1 MVVINEII
9 FYPHACS
16 MAIHIALKETGQEFD
31 TEFVDLSTKV
41 TGSGLDYLKINP
53 KRAVP
58 ALGLENGKVITEVT
72 TILTYLADLVPEK
85 NLIPKSSSFE
95 RYEMMS
101 LLSFISMDI
110 HKNFS
115 AFFYK
120 EKIDSWIEVSKHKLS
135 RSFDFIENKL
145 QSNQY
150 LNGNEISI
158 ADFYFFVM
166 LHWCDYFSIDLE
178 KWPKILNLKYNLGKR
193 SSVQEVLKFESS
205 IVL

>member
-1 MVVINEII
+1 MRLF

-31 TEFVDLSTKV
+31 REFVDLSTKV

-53 KRAVP
+53 KGAVP

-120 EKIDSWIEVSKHKLS
+120 EKIDSWIEVSKYKLS

>member
-1 MVVINEII
+1 MRLF

-16 MAIHIALKETGQEFD
+16 MASHIALKETGQVFD

-53 KRAVP
+53 KGAVP

-120 EKIDSWIEVSKHKLS
+120 EKIDPWIEVSKHKLS
-135 RSFDFIENKL
+135 RNFDFIENKL

-178 KWPKILNLKYNLGKR
+178 KWPKILNLKYNLEKR
-193 SSVQEVLKFESS
+193 SSIQEVLKFESS
-205 IVL
+205 LSQ

>member
-1 MVVINEII
+1 
-9 FYPHACS
+9 

>member
-1 MVVINEII
+1 MRLF

-53 KRAVP
+53 KGAVP

-120 EKIDSWIEVSKHKLS
+120 EKIDSWIEVSKNKLS

>member
-1 MVVINEII
+1 MRLF
-9 FYPHACS
+9 FYPHVCS

-53 KRAVP
+53 KGAVP

>member
-1 MVVINEII
+1 MRLF

>member
-1 MVVINEII
+1 MRLF

-16 MAIHIALKETGQEFD
+16 MAIHIALKETRQEFD

-53 KRAVP
+53 KGAVP

>member
-1 MVVINEII
+1 MRLF

-53 KRAVP
+53 KGAVP

-205 IVL
+205 

>member
-1 MVVINEII
+1 MRLF

-178 KWPKILNLKYNLGKR
+178 KWPKILNLKYILGKR

>member
-1 MVVINEII
+1 MRLF

-31 TEFVDLSTKV
+31 TEFVDLSIKV

-53 KRAVP
+53 KGAVP

>member
-1 MVVINEII
+1 MRLF

-53 KRAVP
+53 KGAVP

-193 SSVQEVLKFESS
+193 SVSVR
-205 IVL
+205 

>member
-1 MVVINEII
+1 MRLF

-53 KRAVP
+53 KGAVP

-72 TILTYLADLVPEK
+72 TILTYLADLVPER
-85 NLIPKSSSFE
+85 NLVPKSSSFE

-120 EKIDSWIEVSKHKLS
+120 EKIYSWIEVSKYKLS

>member
-1 MVVINEII
+1 M
-9 FYPHACS
+9 
-16 MAIHIALKETGQEFD
+16 
-31 TEFVDLSTKV
+31 
-41 TGSGLDYLKINP
+41 DYLKINP

-115 AFFYK
+115 AFSTK
-120 EKIDSWIEVSKHKLS
+120 KRL
-135 RSFDFIENKL
+135 
-145 QSNQY
+145 
-150 LNGNEISI
+150 
-158 ADFYFFVM
+158 
-166 LHWCDYFSIDLE
+166 
-178 KWPKILNLKYNLGKR
+178 ILGLKYPNI
-193 SSVQEVLKFESS
+193 SYQEVLILLKINFSQIS
-205 IVL
+205 I

>member
-1 MVVINEII
+1 
-9 FYPHACS
+9 
-16 MAIHIALKETGQEFD
+16 MAIHIALKETGQVFD

-53 KRAVP
+53 KGAVP

-120 EKIDSWIEVSKHKLS
+120 EKIESWIEVSKHKLS

-178 KWPKILNLKYNLGKR
+178 KWPKILNLKYNLEKR
-193 SSVQEVLKFESS
+193 SSIQEVLKFESS
-205 IVL
+205 LSQ

>member
-1 MVVINEII
+1 MRLF

-178 KWPKILNLKYNLGKR
+178 KWPKMINLKYNLGKR

>member
-1 MVVINEII
+1 
-9 FYPHACS
+9 
-16 MAIHIALKETGQEFD
+16 
-31 TEFVDLSTKV
+31 
-41 TGSGLDYLKINP
+41 
-53 KRAVP
+53 
-58 ALGLENGKVITEVT
+58 
-72 TILTYLADLVPEK
+72 
-85 NLIPKSSSFE
+85 
-95 RYEMMS
+95 
-101 LLSFISMDI
+101 
-110 HKNFS
+110 NFS

>member
-1 MVVINEII
+1 MRLF

-53 KRAVP
+53 KGAVP

-205 IVL
+205 I

>member
-1 MVVINEII
+1 MRLF

-85 NLIPKSSSFE
+85 KLIPKSSSFE

>member
-1 MVVINEII
+1 MRLF

-193 SSVQEVLKFESS
+193 SSVQEVPS
-205 IVL
+205 

>member
-1 MVVINEII
+1 MRLF

-53 KRAVP
+53 KGAVP

-193 SSVQEVLKFESS
+193 SSVQEVLKGT
-205 IVL
+205 VLNFV

>member
-1 MVVINEII
+1 
-9 FYPHACS
+9 

-53 KRAVP
+53 KGAVP

>member
-1 MVVINEII
+1 MRLF

-53 KRAVP
+53 KGAVP

-205 IVL
+205 IEL

>member
-1 MVVINEII
+1 MRLF

-16 MAIHIALKETGQEFD
+16 MAIHIALKETGQVFD

-53 KRAVP
+53 KGAVP

-120 EKIDSWIEVSKHKLS
+120 EKIDPWIEVSKHKLS

-178 KWPKILNLKYNLGKR
+178 KWPKILNLKYNLEKR
-193 SSVQEVLKFESS
+193 SSIQEVLKFESS
-205 IVL
+205 LSQ

>member
-1 MVVINEII
+1 MKLF

-16 MAIHIALKETGQEFD
+16 IATHIILKETGLNFE

-53 KRAVP
+53 KGAVP
-58 ALGLENGKVITEVT
+58 ALGLENGKILTEGT

-85 NLIPKSSSFE
+85 NLIPKAGTYE

-120 EKIDSWIEVSKHKLS
+120 EKIDSWIEVSKQKLS
-135 RSFDFIENKL
+135 RSFDFVESKL
-145 QSNQY
+145 NPNPY
-150 LNGNEISI
+150 LFGEEISI
-158 ADFYFFVM
+158 ADFYFYVM
-166 LHWCDYFSIDLE
+166 LYWCDYFKIDLE
-178 KWPKILNLKYNLGKR
+178 KWPKILNLKYNLEKR
-193 SSVQEVLKFESS
+193 NSVKDVLAFDSS

>member
-1 MVVINEII
+1 MRLF

-53 KRAVP
+53 KGAVP

>member
-1 MVVINEII
+1 MRLF

-16 MAIHIALKETGQEFD
+16 MAIHIALKETGLVFD

-41 TGSGLDYLKINP
+41 TGAGLDYLKINP
-53 KRAVP
+53 KGAVP
-58 ALGLENGKVITEVT
+58 ALGLKNGKVITEVT

-135 RSFDFIENKL
+135 RSFDFLENKL
-145 QSNQY
+145 QSNRY

-178 KWPKILNLKYNLGKR
+178 KWPKILNLKYNLEKR
-193 SSVQEVLKFESS
+193 SSIQEVLKFESS
-205 IVL
+205 LSQ

>member
-1 MVVINEII
+1 
-9 FYPHACS
+9 

-115 AFFYK
+115 AFSTK
-120 EKIDSWIEVSKHKLS
+120 KRL
-135 RSFDFIENKL
+135 
-145 QSNQY
+145 
-150 LNGNEISI
+150 
-158 ADFYFFVM
+158 
-166 LHWCDYFSIDLE
+166 
-178 KWPKILNLKYNLGKR
+178 ILGLKYPNI
-193 SSVQEVLKFESS
+193 SYQEVLILLKINFSQIS
-205 IVL
+205 I

>member
-1 MVVINEII
+1 MRLF

-53 KRAVP
+53 KGAVP

-205 IVL
+205 IV

>member
-1 MVVINEII
+1 MRLF

-31 TEFVDLSTKV
+31 REFVDLSTKV

-53 KRAVP
+53 KGAVP

-72 TILTYLADLVPEK
+72 TILTYLADLVSEK

-120 EKIDSWIEVSKHKLS
+120 EKIDSWIEVSKYKLS

>member
-1 MVVINEII
+1 
-9 FYPHACS
+9 
-16 MAIHIALKETGQEFD
+16 
-31 TEFVDLSTKV
+31 
-41 TGSGLDYLKINP
+41 
-53 KRAVP
+53 
-58 ALGLENGKVITEVT
+58 
-72 TILTYLADLVPEK
+72 
-85 NLIPKSSSFE
+85 
-95 RYEMMS
+95 
-101 LLSFISMDI
+101 
-110 HKNFS
+110 
-115 AFFYK
+115 
-120 EKIDSWIEVSKHKLS
+120 EVSKHKLS

>member
-1 MVVINEII
+1 MKLF

-16 MAIHIALKETGQEFD
+16 MAIHIALKETGQIFD
-31 TEFVDLSTKV
+31 TEFVGLSTKI

-53 KRAVP
+53 KGAVP
-58 ALGLENGKVITEVT
+58 ALGLDNGKVLTEVT

-85 NLIPKSSSFE
+85 NLIPKVGSFE

-115 AFFYK
+115 AFFYN
-120 EKIDSWIEVSKHKLS
+120 EKIDSWIEVSKQKLA
-135 RSFDFIENKL
+135 RSFDFLESKL
-145 QSNQY
+145 HSNQY
-150 LNGNEISI
+150 LNSGEISI
-158 ADFYFFVM
+158 ADLYFFVM

-178 KWPKILNLKYNLGKR
+178 KWPKILILKYNLEKR
-193 SSVQEVLKFESS
+193 SSIQEVLKFDSS
-205 IVL
+205 FL

>member
-85 NLIPKSSSFE
+85 I
-95 RYEMMS
+95 
-101 LLSFISMDI
+101 
-110 HKNFS
+110 
-115 AFFYK
+115 
-120 EKIDSWIEVSKHKLS
+120 
-135 RSFDFIENKL
+135 
-145 QSNQY
+145 
-150 LNGNEISI
+150 
-158 ADFYFFVM
+158 
-166 LHWCDYFSIDLE
+166 
-178 KWPKILNLKYNLGKR
+178 
-193 SSVQEVLKFESS
+193 
-205 IVL
+205 

>member
-1 MVVINEII
+1 MRLF

-53 KRAVP
+53 KGAVP

-193 SSVQEVLKFESS
+193 SSVQEV
-205 IVL
+205 

>member
-1 MVVINEII
+1 MRLF

-166 LHWCDYFSIDLE
+166 LHWCDYFSIDV
-178 KWPKILNLKYNLGKR
+178 
-193 SSVQEVLKFESS
+193 SVR
-205 IVL
+205 

>member
-1 MVVINEII
+1 MRLF

-53 KRAVP
+53 KGAVP
-58 ALGLENGKVITEVT
+58 AFGLENGKVITEVT